1 MLVIVTCVTEQQ
13 VRSACARVWGLRI
26 RTLRVEKCMTQA
38 DLAEA
43 IAAATGEPLHRTA
56 VAHWEKGRHEPA
68 LRHRK
73 ALAAVLG
80 LPLSILFEAPAE
92 VSAA

>member
-1 MLVIVTCVTEQQ
+1 MLVIVICVNERQ
-13 VRSACARVWGLRI
+13 VRLTCARVWGLRI
-26 RTLRVEKCMTQA
+26 RTLRVEKCMTQQ
-38 DLAEA
+38 DLAAA
-43 IAAATGEPLHRTA
+43 IAKATGDPLHRTA

-80 LPLSILFEAPAE
+80 LPVSILFEMPAQ

>member
-1 MLVIVTCVTEQQ
+1 
-13 VRSACARVWGLRI
+13 
-26 RTLRVEKCMTQA
+26 MTQA

-43 IAAATGEPLHRTA
+43 IATATGDPLDRSA

-80 LPLSILFEAPAE
+80 LPVSILFEVPAE
-92 VSAA
+92 VTAA